1 MSSRTRISPAKHDPN
16 ELSRREFLKA
26 MGTVA
31 GVSLLGMTGGSLLTG
46 CAAPASAPANVSVQ
60 LSWIK
65 NVEFVGFYAAD
76 IKGYYKDEKLTVD
89 LAGGGPGVV
98 AGQLVDARQKDIGV
112 QLAAIDLIKSNAQ
125 GGKLVTFATL
135 FQRSPA
141 GLMYIAKHKDGRPGT
156 VIDSPQK
163 AKGKRIGLQPGA
175 MLAWRVICQKAGLN
189 MDKDMQIVPVSF
201 DPAPLIDGTIDG
213 YWCFATNQPGILRA
227 QGYEVG
233 VLDASQWGYTMYGG
247 FLTCHQDYLKENKD
261 VLVRFTRATIKGWVY
276 ANSHFDEMTKYV
288 VDTFGKQ
295 LNLQYNQQL
304 DEAKAQADYL
314 ISDLTKSKGLFWL
327 EQKNWSDT
335 MQMLVEQKE
344 LDKPL
349 DVNTFVTTAIL
360 EEVYKQGKSTVGQ

>member
-1 MSSRTRISPAKHDPN
+1 MSSRSNRDPGDSSHLTRRD
-16 ELSRREFLKA
+16 FMKA
-26 MGTVA
+26 LGAVA
-31 GVSLLGMTGGSLLTG
+31 GMGLIEMTGGSLLSG
-46 CAAPASAPANVSVQ
+46 CATPTAAPAKVSVQ

-65 NVEFVGFYAAD
+65 NVEFLGFYAAD
-76 IKGYYKDEKLTVD
+76 LKGYYSDEKLTVD

-98 AGQLVDARQKDIGV
+98 AGQLVDSRQKDIGV

-141 GLMYIAKHKDGRPGT
+141 GVMYITKHPDGRPGA

-233 VLDASQWGYTMYGG
+233 VLDAAQWGYTMYGG

-261 VLVRFTRATIKGWVY
+261 TLVRFTRATIKGWAY
-276 ANSHFDEMTKYV
+276 ANSHIDEMAKYV
-288 VDTFGKQ
+288 VDNFGKQ
-295 LNLQYNQQL
+295 LNLQLAQQT
-304 DEAKAQADYL
+304 DEAKTQADYL
-314 ISDLTKSKGLFWL
+314 VSDLTKSKGLFWL
-327 EQKNWSDT
+327 DAQNWKDT
-335 MQMLVEQKE
+335 VAMLVEQKE

-349 DVNTFVTTAIL
+349 DVNTFVTTSIL
-360 EEVYKQGKSTVGQ
+360 EEVYKQGKGAVGQ